1 MGRIKGALSDEKIK
15 QAVQLFASREVEKYK
30 EMLDGHWLRMD
41 SMLGHLLQR
50 IPYSYDINKRLV
62 RACVWLSVTVG
73 LSVVGNIWQAVNDRK
88 YRENDWKYRYM
99 QALWRGE
106 VPLIN
111 NLDRAFDQGEN
122 ENIGIVKQ
130 EVVNTRR
137 G

>member
-1 MGRIKGALSDEKIK
+1 M
-15 QAVQLFASREVEKYK
+15 
-30 EMLDGHWLRMD
+30 
-41 SMLGHLLQR
+41 
-50 IPYSYDINKRLV
+50 
-62 RACVWLSVTVG
+62 TVG

-111 NLDRAFDQGEN
+111 DLDRAFDQGEN
-122 ENIGIVKQ
+122 ENIGIIKQ
-130 EVVNTRR
+130 EGVNTRR